1 MGIFKDMLNPSSL
14 ILGPTFG
21 ALKGRSDRK
30 AANAAEAAEL
40 ARRGENAAMMDYYRL
55 SGKERINDLYGAS
68 GQNIGADA
76 TDYSNRVKGLLDQNT
91 AKSQQYLQNANRSMA
106 SANAKA
112 GLRGVDT
119 TAMNAQNRMNAKYG
133 ADVINE
139 EARRNALDLY
149 GKNVGARQE
158 GVNQMQMG
166 YEGLGLAAQNP
177 AIAQSKPGL
186 LGSLFGGLV

>member
-1 MGIFKDMLNPSSL
+1 MGIFKDMLNPSTL

-40 ARRGENAAMMDYYRL
+40 ARKGDNAAMMDYYRL

-76 TDYSNRVKGLLDQNT
+76 TDYTNRVKGLLDQNT

-119 TAMNAQNRMNAKYG
+119 TAMNAQNRVNAKYG

-139 EARRNALDLY
+139 EARRNALDIY
-149 GKNVGARQE
+149 GKNIGARQE

-166 YEGLGLAAQNP
+166 YEGLGLASQNP
-177 AIAQSKPGL
+177 AVAQSKPGF
-186 LGSLFGGLV
+186 LGSLFGGLF

>member
-1 MGIFKDMLNPSSL
+1 MGFLKDAFNPTSL
-14 ILGPTFG
+14 ITGPLIG
-21 ALKGRSDRK
+21 GMVGRNNRHQD
-30 AANAAEAAEL
+30 AAAQAAENQRL
-40 ARRGENAAMMDYYRL
+40 SENQQNLNYYR
-55 SGKERINDLYGAS
+55 SQGAQRVNDLYGAS

-91 AKSQQYLQNANRSMA
+91 AKSQQYLQNASRSMA

-139 EARRNALDLY
+139 EARRNALDIY

-166 YEGLGLAAQNP
+166 YEGLALASQNP
-177 AIAQSKPGL
+177 AIAQQKPGL
-186 LGSLFGGLV
+186 LGSIFSGLF

>member
-1 MGIFKDMLNPSSL
+1 MGIFKDMLNPSTL

-40 ARRGENAAMMDYYRL
+40 ARKGDNAAMMDYYRL

-139 EARRNALDLY
+139 EARRNALDIY
-149 GKNVGARQE
+149 GKNIGARQE
-158 GVNQMQMG
+158 GVNQIQMG
-166 YEGLGLAAQNP
+166 YEGLGLSSQNP

-186 LGSLFGGLV
+186 LGSLFGGIF

>member
-1 MGIFKDMLNPSSL
+1 MGFFKDLISSPASL
-14 ILGPTFG
+14 ATLGM
-21 ALKGRSDRK
+21 AGRNERHQQN
-30 AANAAEAAEL
+30 AANAANSNML
-40 ARRGENAAMMDYYRL
+40 SGNQQNLNYYR
-55 SGKERINDLYGAS
+55 SQGAQRINDLYGAS

-91 AKSQQYLQNANRSMA
+91 AKSQQYLQNASRSMA
-106 SANAKA
+106 SLNAKA

-139 EARRNALDLY
+139 EARKNALDLY

-166 YEGLGLAAQNP
+166 YEGLALASQNP
-177 AIAQSKPGL
+177 AVAQQKPGL
-186 LGSLFGGLV
+186 LGSLFAGIF

>member
-40 ARRGENAAMMDYYRL
+40 ARKGDNAAMMDYYRL

-68 GQNIGADA
+68 GKNIGADA
-76 TDYSNRVKGLLDQNT
+76 TDYTNRVKGLLDQNT

-139 EARRNALDLY
+139 EARRNALDIY
-149 GKNVGARQE
+149 GKNIGARQE

-166 YEGLGLAAQNP
+166 YEGLGLASQNP
-177 AIAQSKPGL
+177 AVAQSKPGF
-186 LGSLFGGLV
+186 LGSLFSGLF

>member
-1 MGIFKDMLNPSSL
+1 MGIFKDMLNPVTAVF
-14 ILGPTFG
+14 GPVAG
-21 ALKGRSDRK
+21 ALSGRADRK

-40 ARRGENAAMMDYYRL
+40 ARKGDNAAMMDYYRL

-139 EARRNALDLY
+139 EARRNALDIY
-149 GKNVGARQE
+149 GKNIGARQE

-166 YEGLGLAAQNP
+166 YEGLGLASQNP

-186 LGSLFGGLV
+186 LGSLFGGIF